1 MSQSRLC
8 PPRRARKVPAVP
20 LRRGAA
26 ACPAPGPAD
35 SCQREHGASIPPA
48 RNPAEMGS
56 HPEMGEMESYKVMLN
71 GPAPWGFRLQGGKDF
86 SMPLSIS
93 RLTPGGKA
101 AQAGVGVGDWVLYID
116 GESTGTMTHIE
127 AQNRIRACGDRLCL
141 TLSRAQNHLGK
152 PQKDSLPC
160 SEPPKYNFAPST
172 ALNKTAR
179 PFGASSPPNPRPGL
193 VTKPVTYV
201 PLAPACTPQHN
212 GKPQEHPSSPKY
224 DPSKLH
230 LIEDSEDWQPRNTST
245 QSRSFLK
252 LAQLTGTDSF
262 EDHEDEPVRKPR
274 GPRVSFWGTEEEWQS
289 MHPPGTPAC
298 DPGKLRLMEDAE
310 DWQPRTGT
318 SQSRSFRKLAR
329 LTGTDGLEDV
339 FVKNPSRDAR
349 GSFCGTEEQRQPP
362 PHTEPPTAPACDPGK
377 LRLMEDAE
385 DWQPRTG
392 TSQSRSFR
400 KLARLTGTD
409 GLEDH
414 EDEPVRKPRD
424 ARGSF
429 CGTEDQRQPPSHTE
443 PPTAPAC
450 DPGKL
455 RLMEDAEDWQPR
467 TGTSQSRSFRKLARL
482 TGTDGRFEDHED
494 EPVRK
499 PRDARGSFSG
509 VEEQWQPPPHVEP
522 PTTPACDPG
531 KLRLFEDAEDWQPR
545 TGTSQS
551 RSFRKLARLT
561 GTDGLED
568 VFVKN
573 PSRDARGSF
582 CGTEEQRQPPPHTEP
597 PTAPACDPGKLRLME
612 DAEDWQPRTGTSQSR
627 SFRKLARLTGTDGLE
642 DHEDEPVRKPR
653 SPQVLFCGTEEP
665 RQPPQPLEPPTT
677 PACDPGKLRLFE
689 DAEDWQPRTG
699 TSQSRSFRKLAR
711 LTGTDGLED
720 DDVFIKKPSQVSVP
734 DPSPG
739 AAMKTE
745 PGLAPRTPAATPG
758 PTSRPPWAVDPS
770 FAERYAP
777 DKTSTVLSK
786 HSQPAT
792 PTPMQNRSSIV
803 QAAQQAPEGPGR
815 TPLCYK
821 CNKIIRG
828 RYLVALGH
836 YYHPEEFTCCQCRK
850 VLDEGG
856 FFEEKGS
863 IFCPKCYDTRY
874 APSCAKCKKKIT
886 GEVMHALKMTWHVQC
901 FTCAACK
908 TPIRNRAFY
917 MEEGQPYCE
926 RDYEKMFGT
935 KCRGC
940 DFKIDAGDRFLEAL
954 GFSWHDTCFVCAI
967 CQTNLEGKTFYSKKD
982 KPLCKSHAFSHV

>member
-1 MSQSRLC
+1 
-8 PPRRARKVPAVP
+8 
-20 LRRGAA
+20 
-26 ACPAPGPAD
+26 
-35 SCQREHGASIPPA
+35 
-48 RNPAEMGS
+48 MGD
-56 HPEMGEMESYKVMLN
+56 MESYKVMLN

-116 GESTGTMTHIE
+116 GESTSAMTHIE

-152 PQKDSLPC
+152 PQKVQSLDKQP
-160 SEPPKYNFAPST
+160 
-172 ALNKTAR
+172 
-179 PFGASSPPNPRPGL
+179 
-193 VTKPVTYV
+193 
-201 PLAPACTPQHN
+201 PQH
-212 GKPQEHPSSPKY
+212 PTTPIY

-230 LIEDSEDWQPRNTST
+230 LIEDSEDWQPRNTNT

-252 LAQLTGTDSF
+252 LAQLTGTDSL
-262 EDHEDEPVRKPR
+262 EDPDEELVRKPR
-274 GPRVSFWGTEEEWQS
+274 GPRVSFWGTEEECQPPHS
-289 MHPPGTPAC
+289 PGTPM
-298 DPGKLRLMEDAE
+298 R
-310 DWQPRTGT
+310 
-318 SQSRSFRKLAR
+318 
-329 LTGTDGLEDV
+329 
-339 FVKNPSRDAR
+339 
-349 GSFCGTEEQRQPP
+349 
-362 PHTEPPTAPACDPGK
+362 
-377 LRLMEDAE
+377 
-385 DWQPRTG
+385 
-392 TSQSRSFR
+392 
-400 KLARLTGTD
+400 
-409 GLEDH
+409 
-414 EDEPVRKPRD
+414 
-424 ARGSF
+424 
-429 CGTEDQRQPPSHTE
+429 
-443 PPTAPAC
+443 
-450 DPGKL
+450 
-455 RLMEDAEDWQPR
+455 
-467 TGTSQSRSFRKLARL
+467 
-482 TGTDGRFEDHED
+482 
-494 EPVRK
+494 
-499 PRDARGSFSG
+499 
-509 VEEQWQPPPHVEP
+509 
-522 PTTPACDPG
+522 DPG

-568 VFVKN
+568 HDEELVRK
-573 PSRDARGSF
+573 PRDSRGSF
-582 CGTEEQRQPPPHTEP
+582 CGTVEQRQPLQPMEPPKTPTCDPGKLRLIEDAVDWQPHTGTSQSRSFRKLAQLTGTDGLEDHNEELVRKPRDSRGSFYGTEEQWQPMESEEP
-597 PTAPACDPGKLRLME
+597 PETPACDPGKLRLFEDAVDWQPRTGTSQSRSFRKLARLTGTDGLQDDDVFVRKPRDSRGSFCGTVEQRQPVEPPETPACDPGKLRLIE

-642 DHEDEPVRKPR
+642 DHNEELVRKPSHGGPR
-653 SPQVLFCGTEEP
+653 VSFYGTEEQ
-665 RQPPQPLEPPTT
+665 RQPVEPEEPPET

-689 DAEDWQPRTG
+689 DAVDWQPRTG

-711 LTGTDGLED
+711 LTGTDGLQD
-720 DDVFIKKPSQVSVP
+720 DDVFVRKPSQVSVL

-758 PTSRPPWAVDPS
+758 PASRPPWAVDPS

-803 QAAQQAPEGPGR
+803 QAAQQAPEGLGR

-821 CNKIIRG
+821 CNKVIRG

>member
-1 MSQSRLC
+1 
-8 PPRRARKVPAVP
+8 
-20 LRRGAA
+20 
-26 ACPAPGPAD
+26 
-35 SCQREHGASIPPA
+35 
-48 RNPAEMGS
+48 
-56 HPEMGEMESYKVMLN
+56 MGEMESYKVMLN

-116 GESTGTMTHIE
+116 GESTSAMTHIE

-160 SEPPKYNFAPST
+160 SEPLKYNFAPST

-179 PFGASSPPNPRPGL
+179 PFGAGSPPNPRPGL

-262 EDHEDEPVRKPR
+262 EDHEDELVRKPR

-289 MHPPGTPAC
+289 MHPPGTPTC

-329 LTGTDGLEDV
+329 LTGTDGLEEV

-349 GSFCGTEEQRQPP
+349 GSFCGT
-362 PHTEPPTAPACDPGK
+362 
-377 LRLMEDAE
+377 
-385 DWQPRTG
+385 
-392 TSQSRSFR
+392 
-400 KLARLTGTD
+400 
-409 GLEDH
+409 
-414 EDEPVRKPRD
+414 
-424 ARGSF
+424 
-429 CGTEDQRQPPSHTE
+429 
-443 PPTAPAC
+443 
-450 DPGKL
+450 
-455 RLMEDAEDWQPR
+455 
-467 TGTSQSRSFRKLARL
+467 
-482 TGTDGRFEDHED
+482 
-494 EPVRK
+494 
-499 PRDARGSFSG
+499 
-509 VEEQWQPPPHVEP
+509 EEQWQPPPHVEP

-568 VFVKN
+568 
-573 PSRDARGSF
+573 R
-582 CGTEEQRQPPPHTEP
+582 
-597 PTAPACDPGKLRLME
+597 
-612 DAEDWQPRTGTSQSR
+612 
-627 SFRKLARLTGTDGLE
+627 
-642 DHEDEPVRKPR
+642 EDELVRKPR
-653 SPQVLFCGTEEP
+653 SPHVSYCGSEEP
-665 RQPPQPLEPPTT
+665 RQPPPHVEPPTT

-745 PGLAPRTPAATPG
+745 PGLASRTPAATPG